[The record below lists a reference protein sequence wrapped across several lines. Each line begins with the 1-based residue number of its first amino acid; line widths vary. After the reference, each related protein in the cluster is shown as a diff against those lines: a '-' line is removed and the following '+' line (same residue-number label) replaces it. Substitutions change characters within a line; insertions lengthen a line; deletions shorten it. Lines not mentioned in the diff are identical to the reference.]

1 MEKVGKFELLF
12 LSAFSDEF
20 SNHVYFNENLRKYPP
35 PQTVQRL
42 GIPFLLKMQH
52 EVLLFFFSP
61 HFIDDTFNTKAECVK
76 DSLIC
81 RKYVSGQNICMKVYG
96 NSVGTFTLKV
106 GNVHIFVL
114 FRPLLEF

>member
-52 EVLLFFFSP
+52 EVLLFFFLHILLMTHS
-61 HFIDDTFNTKAECVK
+61 IQR
-76 DSLIC
+76 L
-81 RKYVSGQNICMKVYG
+81 
-96 NSVGTFTLKV
+96 
-106 GNVHIFVL
+106 NV
-114 FRPLLEF
+114 